1 MHHRSARPHQAADTS
16 APGQPA
22 RPRTLG
28 TIRLRGGRGGSLGPR
43 GHAAGVMAGRCG
55 SARHAGGLRRLGGP
69 ARAGGRQA
77 SGPKTAGVRG
87 HASGRRQH
95 RTATEEPVIT
105 IIFQNRCWVS
115 GPGVEFTGK
124 GGEEPLSGEE
134 GRAPPL
140 ECPAVRRPSAGPTW
154 RDAVGSKIKFL
165 GEGGPNDGWHTS
177 TANSGS
183 GPASLVRRLASISL
197 RPASRISERLS
208 GIQTDTMR
216 APESA
221 DSCAEQ
227 GKVGGFHAKRRR
239 SSVYRCLYTG

>member
-1 MHHRSARPHQAADTS
+1 MSARPHQAADTS

-28 TIRLRGGRGGSLGPR
+28 TIRLRGGRGGSLG
-43 GHAAGVMAGRCG
+43 AGLCGR
-55 SARHAGGLRRLGGP
+55 RHGRPLRLGP
-69 ARAGGRQA
+69 AMRVACAAPMAPLVLAGRQA
-77 SGPKTAGVRG
+77 SGPKTVGVRG

-95 RTATEEPVIT
+95 RAATGEPIIT

-140 ECPAVRRPSAGPTW
+140 GSPAVRRPSAERTW

-165 GEGGPNDGWHTS
+165 REGGGRTMDGTR
-177 TANSGS
+177 ARGRQRGNS
-183 GPASLVRRLASISL
+183 V
-197 RPASRISERLS
+197 
-208 GIQTDTMR
+208 T
-216 APESA
+216 
-221 DSCAEQ
+221 
-227 GKVGGFHAKRRR
+227 
-239 SSVYRCLYTG
+239 

>member
-1 MHHRSARPHQAADTS
+1 MNRAGPSVNIQVRLKYQDFLKNPVELGPGMHHRSARPHQAADTS

-55 SARHAGGLRRLGGP
+55 SARRAGGLRRLGGP

-105 IIFQNRCWVS
+105 MIFQNRCWVF

-165 GEGGPNDGWHTS
+165 REGGAERWMAHEHGEL
-177 TANSGS
+177 GI
-183 GPASLVRRLASISL
+183 GPGEPGTPAGVNIAS
-197 RPASRISERLS
+197 P
-208 GIQTDTMR
+208 GITD
-216 APESA
+216 S
-221 DSCAEQ
+221 
-227 GKVGGFHAKRRR
+227 
-239 SSVYRCLYTG
+239 

>member
-1 MHHRSARPHQAADTS
+1 VGPWARGATRPASWPARRGS
-16 APGQPA
+16 APPCGWPA
-22 RPRTLG
+22 PPRWPRSCWRPT
-28 TIRLRGGRGGSLGPR
+28 
-43 GHAAGVMAGRCG
+43 
-55 SARHAGGLRRLGGP
+55 
-69 ARAGGRQA
+69 A
-77 SGPKTAGVRG
+77 SDPKTVGVRG
-87 HASGRRQH
+87 HASGRRRH
-95 RTATEEPVIT
+95 RAATEERIIT

-165 GEGGPNDGWHTS
+165 GEGGGRTMDSTRARRIRDRARRAWYAGWRQYRFARHH
-177 TANSGS
+177 GF
-183 GPASLVRRLASISL
+183 L
-197 RPASRISERLS
+197 RGYPVYV
-208 GIQTDTMR
+208 QTYTMR

-227 GKVGGFHAKRRR
+227 GKVDGFHAKRRR
-239 SSVYRCLYTG
+239 SSVYRCSYTG

>member
-1 MHHRSARPHQAADTS
+1 MHHRSARPHQAAATS

-28 TIRLRGGRGGSLGPR
+28 TIRLREGRGGSLGPR
-43 GHAAGVMAGRCG
+43 GHAAGVMAGRWG
-55 SARHAGGLRRLGGP
+55 SGRRAGGLRRVGGP

-77 SGPKTAGVRG
+77 ERPKDSRG

-95 RTATEEPVIT
+95 RTVTEEPVIT

-115 GPGVEFTGK
+115 APGVEFTGK

-140 ECPAVRRPSAGPTW
+140 ECPAVRRLSAGSTW

-165 GEGGPNDGWHTS
+165 REGGGGRTMDG
-177 TANSGS
+177 
-183 GPASLVRRLASISL
+183 
-197 RPASRISERLS
+197 SRAR
-208 GIQTDTMR
+208 
-216 APESA
+216 
-221 DSCAEQ
+221 
-227 GKVGGFHAKRRR
+227 
-239 SSVYRCLYTG
+239 